1 MTRKAAVT
9 PAGAEKDPPG
19 QPDLADAFAIGP
31 LIGRVR
37 SLGLSALDGE
47 LQPLGATGMQF
58 VILSRVA
65 DGMAETAADLCRQL
79 QYDTGSMTRL
89 LDRLEEKGWI
99 GRERSKD
106 DRRVVR
112 LRVTSAGREA
122 LSRLQD
128 SAARVVQSMLTGFS
142 AAEVRDLRGFLNR
155 MIDNGQQ
162 RLRQRP
168 EGKD

>member
-1 MTRKAAVT
+1 MTRKSAAT
-9 PAGAEKDPPG
+9 PAPVNSHPA
-19 QPDLADAFAIGP
+19 DLETAFAIAP

-47 LQPLGATGMQF
+47 LEPLGSTGMQF
-58 VILSRVA
+58 VILKNTA
-65 DGMAETAADLCRQL
+65 DGVAKTAADLCRL
-79 QYDTGSMTRL
+79 LHYDAGSMTRL
-89 LDRLEEKGWI
+89 LDRLEVKGWI
-99 GRERSKD
+99 RRERSKD

-112 LRVTSAGREA
+112 LLVTSEGRDA

-142 AAEVRDLRGFLNR
+142 AAEVRDLRGFLSR

-162 RLRQRP
+162 LTRRTNGA
-168 EGKD
+168 EDNS

>member
-1 MTRKAAVT
+1 MTRKAAVK
-9 PAGAEKDPPG
+9 PASVEKDL
-19 QPDLADAFAIGP
+19 PDLEDAFAIGP

-37 SLGLSALDGE
+37 SLGLAALDGE

-58 VILSRVA
+58 VILTRVA
-65 DGMAETAADLCRQL
+65 EGTAETAADLCRHL

-89 LDRLEEKGWI
+89 VDRLEEKGWI

-162 RLRQRP
+162 RMRRMTGS
-168 EGKD
+168 EDKD